1 MKNNGNIL
9 KNEDKNEKNGKIVRE
24 NTKLKKSKK
33 IVLRISYKFGAYI
46 KRFRYTLLTNWHYL

>member
-1 MKNNGNIL
+1 MKNNGLIL

-33 IVLRISYKFGAYI
+33 
-46 KRFRYTLLTNWHYL
+46 